1 MTIATPLPVRLSP
14 ADREALAEHFLA
26 LGPEDRR
33 LRFGALL
40 SDEAILDMEQ
50 RIDFERD
57 RLFAVADDELRL
69 LGVVHVAFYKG
80 KAELGLSVLPAARG
94 QGLGNAL
101 FSRAVMHL
109 RNRMVR
115 EVFVHCLT
123 ENGAMMHLARK
134 HRMRVEH
141 EGPESDACLTLPLP
155 TTDSVLAEWVHDQGA
170 AFAHAVRRNTLTA
183 RNLLSLMAPGAT
195 LARRN

>member
-1 MTIATPLPVRLSP
+1 MNGTLALPIRLCS
-14 ADREALAEHFLA
+14 ADRAAITEHFLA
-26 LGPEDRR
+26 LDRDDRR

-40 SDEAILDMEQ
+40 SDEAIRSLED

-57 RLFAVADDELRL
+57 EVFGIAGSDLRL
-69 LGVVHVAFYKG
+69 LAVVHVAFYLHN
-80 KAELGLSVLPAARG
+80 AELGLSVLPEARG

-109 RNRMVR
+109 VNRGVR

-134 HRMRVEH
+134 NGMRVVRD
-141 EGPESDACLTLPLP
+141 GPETDARLALPRA
-155 TTDSVLAEWVHDQGA
+155 TAGSVLAEWIWDENA
-170 AFAHAVRRNTLTA
+170 RLAHEMRRGTRRVLD
-183 RNLLSLMAPGAT
+183 LMNVLRPRPAP
-195 LARRN
+195 